1 MLKFEKAGEFEDV
14 IYERSGYV
22 ARITLNKPDTMNTGV
37 KDVGKAMAL
46 VEEADDIKVL
56 IIKGAG
62 RALAAGAPLNEVGF
76 VYGWKEP
83 KHGEKAPKTPIRNRL
98 KFDRSVFYEG
108 ALKDADFPENHHR
121 PGARLPARRFHGHVP
136 RVRLHRRRRGLQVR

>member
-1 MLKFEKAGEFEDV
+1 MLKFEKAGEYEDV

-22 ARITLNKPDTMNTGV
+22 ARITLNKPETLNTGV
-37 KDVGKAMAL
+37 KDFDKALAL

-62 RALAAGAPLNEVGF
+62 RALAAGAPLDEVGF

-83 KHGEKAPKTPIRNRL
+83 KSGEKAPRTPIRTRL
-98 KFDRSVFYEG
+98 KFDRSVFFEG
-108 ALKDADFPENHHR
+108 CSEVIALSQNNHR
-121 PGARLPARRFHGHVP
+121 PGTRLPARGIHGHVP
-136 RVRLHRRRRGLQVR
+136 PV